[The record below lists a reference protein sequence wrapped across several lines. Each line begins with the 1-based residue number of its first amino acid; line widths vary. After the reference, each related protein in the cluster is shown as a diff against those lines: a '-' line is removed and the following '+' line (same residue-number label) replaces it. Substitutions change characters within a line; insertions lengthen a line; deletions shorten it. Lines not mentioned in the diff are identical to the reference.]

1 MLVATALQRVFVLKE
16 KEQEIRLDDPQPK
29 WSIQAVL
36 NFYANIYPILVT
48 AKISKP
54 QIINDQIEYRFE
66 SVIGVK
72 G

>member
-66 SVIGVK
+66 SVIGIK